1 MDYQFTPLTERK
13 IISMDYEEYLK
24 LEKSAIA
31 FNVVIKDIIN
41 AKSLDEL
48 QLSYKSFLEDVNK
61 GEN

>member
-31 FNVVIKDIIN
+31 FNAVIKDIIN

-48 QLSYKSFLEDVNK
+48 QLSYKSLLEDVNK

>member
-1 MDYQFTPLTERK
+1 MNYQFTPLTERK

-24 LEKSAIA
+24 LEKRAIA
-31 FNVVIKDIIN
+31 FNVAIKDIIN

-48 QLSYKSFLEDVNK
+48 QLSYKSLLEDVNK

>member
-24 LEKSAIA
+24 LEKRAIA